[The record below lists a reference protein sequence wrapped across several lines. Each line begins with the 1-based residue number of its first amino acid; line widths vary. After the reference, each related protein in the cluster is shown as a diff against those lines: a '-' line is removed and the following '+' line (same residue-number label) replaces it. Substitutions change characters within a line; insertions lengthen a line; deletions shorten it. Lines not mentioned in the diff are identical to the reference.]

1 MVLFYRPFLHHQYY
15 SGLFH
20 FWLNVLP
27 NRLERREINGK
38 QSGLVNRLR
47 QTRKRTAAAPD
58 ALANLP
64 QQRPSPLELV
74 RQKSGAAFAA
84 RAWPATEGSDPNS
97 LRSGGVSVLDPGDFR
112 QQPSGSGSSA
122 KQPPGGSS
130 SAKQPPGGGSSAKHL
145 EMLLQ
150 PVLTSA
156 LHGKE

>member
-1 MVLFYRPFLHHQYY
+1 M
-15 SGLFH
+15 
-20 FWLNVLP
+20 LP

-64 QQRPSPLELV
+64 QQRPSPLDNAPPLFSSSGPPATLLPFNAELV
-74 RQKSGAAFAA
+74 RQKSGAAFAS

>member
-1 MVLFYRPFLHHQYY
+1 M
-15 SGLFH
+15 
-20 FWLNVLP
+20 LP

-64 QQRPSPLELV
+64 QQRPSPLDNAPPLFSSSGPPATLLPFNAEPV
-74 RQKSGAAFAA
+74 RQKSGAAFASL
-84 RAWPATEGSDPNS
+84 AWPATENSDPS
-97 LRSGGVSVLDPGDFR
+97 SGGASVLDPGDFR
-112 QQPSGSGSSA
+112 QQPTGGGSSA
-122 KQPPGGSS
+122 KQPPGGGS
-130 SAKQPPGGGSSAKHL
+130 SAKQPTGGGSSAKHL

-156 LHGKE
+156 LHGKVAFR